1 MSVCDVFQGA
11 GNALLTQLLNSTARG
26 GFDE

>member
-11 GNALLTQLLNSTARG
+11 GNALLAQLLHGASREV
-26 GFDE
+26 FDE

>member
-1 MSVCDVFQGA
+1 MLVGDVFQGA
-11 GNALLTQLLNSTARG
+11 GNALLAQLLNSTARG